1 MEGTGSFVCS
11 SGARVLLATP
21 SHAGSFVVLLRSYG
35 LARWKR
41 SWAHNL
47 LDKQMHQT
55 MLQMCAAPICAAHHA
70 SRVQILAS
78 VPGSCMWHA

>member
-1 MEGTGSFVCS
+1 MEGTGSFF
-11 SGARVLLATP
+11 VLLRGPGSFGYP

-55 MLQMCAAPICAAHHA
+55 MLQMCAAPMCAAHHT
-70 SRVQILAS
+70 SQVQILTP
-78 VPGSCMWHA
+78 VPGSCM

>member
-35 LARWKR
+35 MKVTVSDNSRDHR
-41 SWAHNL
+41 SDTRQGL
-47 LDKQMHQT
+47 
-55 MLQMCAAPICAAHHA
+55 
-70 SRVQILAS
+70 
-78 VPGSCMWHA
+78 GSNTQCSL